1 MPYSYIPPSPPTCTA
16 NEDFSSN
23 PSQERGG
30 PTPTLLKAQS
40 ISTILSLIL
49 SPFAIIL
56 VSVWVHEL
64 GGVSW
69 SDGKSK
75 TNFNWHPVMM
85 ITAYALMN
93 VGSLIFRVTNT
104 SSYQAS
110 IQPAGSTTVTSPN
123 PKKRGIAKATH
134 AGIWSSSFVLG
145 IIGIIAVFKSHNDEL
160 SGYIANL
167 YSLHSWVGVFV
178 LALYTL
184 QFLYGLVV
192 FGFGIGR
199 NGRLGSSTMM
209 TLHKY
214 SGAWINLLV
223 MTTILLGIQESPRL
237 YCIIL

>member
-1 MPYSYIPPSPPTCTA
+1 
-16 NEDFSSN
+16 
-23 PSQERGG
+23 
-30 PTPTLLKAQS
+30 
-40 ISTILSLIL
+40 
-49 SPFAIIL
+49 
-56 VSVWVHEL
+56 
-64 GGVSW
+64 
-69 SDGKSK
+69 
-75 TNFNWHPVMM
+75 MM
-85 ITAYALMN
+85 ITAYSLMN

-104 SSYQAS
+104 SSYQSS
-110 IQPAGSTTVTSPN
+110 IQPAGSTTVTSSN
-123 PKKRGIAKATH
+123 TKKRGIAKATH

-192 FGFGIGR
+192 YGFGIGR

-223 MTTILLGIQESPRL
+223 MTTILLGLQEKEGFINCAYNVDEADLMPIKNYHLIPYSCKLSHGLGLVILSMGMFTSFGLAQFPRL
-237 YCIIL
+237 